1 MRIIPGVEP
10 QNPTL
15 LWLALA
21 FRRAKQTK
29 SYERVLKDLFA
40 GAVNRH
46 YHCLFA
52 QPTLLGPRD
61 ISLLAPLVVDA
72 GKKLKDER
80 SVQGLASKL
89 GLAGLSYHPGY
100 TLRISSLGNLRV
112 WRGQE
117 EIGGRE
123 WQREKA
129 LELFLLLLMNRGKY
143 LPKETLYDLLWPEED
158 EDTAARNF
166 KVSLNALRKALE
178 PDRMAQE
185 DSYYVLRN
193 RSNYGKGAK
202 GHPVGATGV
211 SMAVLATRQLQG
223 QAIGHQ
229 VEGAKIGLTYNI
241 GGSAASNY
249 CLILKKN

>member
-29 SYERVLKDLFA
+29 SYERALKDLFA

-61 ISLLAPLVVDA
+61 ISLLAPLVVEA

-100 TLRISSLGNLRV
+100 TLHYGFPVLVICGSGEDKKKLGVEN
-112 WRGQE
+112 GS
-117 EIGGRE
+117 GR
-123 WQREKA
+123 R
-129 LELFLLLLMNRGKY
+129 L
-143 LPKETLYDLLWPEED
+143 
-158 EDTAARNF
+158 
-166 KVSLNALRKALE
+166 
-178 PDRMAQE
+178 
-185 DSYYVLRN
+185 
-193 RSNYGKGAK
+193 
-202 GHPVGATGV
+202 
-211 SMAVLATRQLQG
+211 
-223 QAIGHQ
+223 
-229 VEGAKIGLTYNI
+229 
-241 GGSAASNY
+241 
-249 CLILKKN
+249 